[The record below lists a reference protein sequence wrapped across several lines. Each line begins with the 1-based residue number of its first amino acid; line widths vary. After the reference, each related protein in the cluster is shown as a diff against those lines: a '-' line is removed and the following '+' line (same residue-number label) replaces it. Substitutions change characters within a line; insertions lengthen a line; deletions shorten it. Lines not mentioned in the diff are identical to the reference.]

1 MAYQATT
8 KQSMAFRLGK
18 TVERVL
24 EPVRGALNVLSQVR
38 KELKTAQ
45 AQDFGFFTS
54 RPLDPERT
62 RSLFA

>member
-1 MAYQATT
+1 
-8 KQSMAFRLGK
+8 MAFRLGK